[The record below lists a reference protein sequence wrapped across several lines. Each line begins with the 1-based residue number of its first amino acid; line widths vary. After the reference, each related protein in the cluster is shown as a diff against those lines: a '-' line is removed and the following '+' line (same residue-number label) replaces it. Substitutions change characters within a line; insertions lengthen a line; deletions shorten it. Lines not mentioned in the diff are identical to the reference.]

1 MLVELCDMRVM
12 HVKDL
17 SPEEL
22 QAASLSEPE
31 ALSELIKRYLP
42 LVKSRVLYFFGADSE
57 FEDLVQEGYIG
68 FLSAIQ
74 SYNSAEGT
82 SFGYFA
88 KLCIDRALGNYGKS
102 KKHVTPAQL
111 LPLDEEL
118 CAAGVG
124 PESLAIIRDEYL
136 SVANKAKT
144 DLSVFE
150 YTVFCYFINGY
161 KNSEIAEIM
170 SVPSKSVDNAVHRF
184 KQKLKP

>member
-1 MLVELCDMRVM
+1 M
-12 HVKDL
+12 

-22 QAASLSEPE
+22 QAVCKSEPE
-31 ALSELIKRYLP
+31 ALTELIRRYLP

-57 FEDLVQEGYIG
+57 FDDLVQEGYIG
-68 FLSAIQ
+68 FLSAVH
-74 SYNSAEGT
+74 SYNSSEGT

-88 KLCIDRALGNYGKS
+88 KLCIDRALGNYGRS
-102 KKHVTPAQL
+102 KKHVDSAQL

-118 CAAGVG
+118 CAKGVG
-124 PESLAIIRDEYL
+124 PEAITIIRDEYL

-144 DLSVFE
+144 ELSVFE

-161 KNSEIAEIM
+161 KNSEIAEFL
-170 SVPSKSVDNAVHRF
+170 SVPPKSVDNAVHRF